1 MGFKEI
7 RDERKRKNAEMNV
20 IVSNVMTTVQDVVI
34 LIKKVFSENSAAS
47 SDYKESINEL
57 RMACEDTIK
66 EAGDLITI
74 LPVVNEDN

>member
-1 MGFKEI
+1 MRLKEI

-34 LIKKVFSENSAAS
+34 LIKEVFSEKSATS
-47 SDYKESINEL
+47 PDYKESINEL

>member
-20 IVSNVMTTVQDVVI
+20 IVSNVMTTVQDVII
-34 LIKKVFSENSAAS
+34 LIKKVFSENSANAL
-47 SDYKESINEL
+47 DYKESINEL